1 MNHEKEKGM
10 LSPYCVLDLTD
21 DKGFICGK
29 VLGDLGADVI
39 KIEKP
44 GGDPARSIGPF
55 YHDIPDPEKS
65 LYWCAFNTSK
75 RGITL
80 DIETSDGQEIFKK
93 LVRVSD
99 CVIESFRPGYM
110 DSIGLGYADLC
121 QVKSDI
127 IMTSIT
133 PFGSTGPYKDYEAS
147 DLTLWALS
155 GLLYI
160 CGDPDRPPVR
170 ISFPQSYL
178 HAGIDAATGTVMAYY
193 YHGVTGEGQK
203 VEVSM
208 QEAMERVGYASR
220 TTWDGR
226 QKILRR
232 PGRSLRVPPLGT
244 TTPLIWPCKDGSVAF
259 YLFGGLMGSIS
270 NPALAEWMDEEDAAT
285 DFIKSVDWPN
295 LDLGKTS
302 QEEIDLIVEPISRFF
317 MRHTKSELWEEGV
330 KRRVMVYPVANAQ
343 DILNDPQ
350 LIEREFWVE
359 LEHPELNDKI
369 TYPGAFVK
377 TEDKLCNVRRRAPL
391 IGEHNMEIYEERLG
405 FSKKEIAILKQCL
418 VI

>member
-1 MNHEKEKGM
+1 MIDSGKQGM
-10 LSPYCVLDLTD
+10 LSPYRILDLTD
-21 DKGFICGK
+21 EKGFICAK

-39 KIEKP
+39 KVERP
-44 GGDPARSIGPF
+44 GGDLGRSLGPF

-65 LYWCAFNTSK
+65 LYWYAFNASK

-93 LVRVSD
+93 LLKTSD
-99 CVIESFRPGYM
+99 CVVESFRPGYL

-121 QVKSDI
+121 QVKADI
-127 IMTSIT
+127 IVTSIT
-133 PFGSTGPYKDYEAS
+133 SFGSTGPYRGYEAT

-178 HAGIDAATGTVMAYY
+178 HAGVDAAVGALMALYY
-193 YHGVTGEGQK
+193 RGVTGEGQK
-203 VEVSM
+203 VEVSI
-208 QEAMERVGYASR
+208 QESMERVGYASR

-232 PGRSLRVPPLGT
+232 PGSSLRIPPLGT
-244 TTPLIWPCKDGSVAF
+244 NTPLIWPCKDGFVAF
-259 YLFGGLMGSIS
+259 YLFGGVMGAIS
-270 NPALAEWMDEEDAAT
+270 NPALVKWMEEENMAT
-285 DFIKSVDWPN
+285 DLIKSIDWPN
-295 LDLGKTS
+295 LDIGKTP
-302 QEEIDLIVEPISRFF
+302 QEETNLIVEPISKFF

-343 DILNDPQ
+343 DILRDSQ
-350 LIEREFWVE
+350 LNEREFWVE

-369 TYPGAFVK
+369 SYPGAFVK
-377 TEDKLCNVRRRAPL
+377 TEDKLCKVRRRAPL
-391 IGEHNMEIYEERLG
+391 IGEHNTEIYEKELG
-405 FSKKEIAILKQCL
+405 FSREEIAILKESM